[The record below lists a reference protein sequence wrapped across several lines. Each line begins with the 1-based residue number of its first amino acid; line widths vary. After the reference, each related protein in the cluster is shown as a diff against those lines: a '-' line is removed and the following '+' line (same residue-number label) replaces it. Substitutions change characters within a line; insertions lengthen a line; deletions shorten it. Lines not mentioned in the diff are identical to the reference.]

1 MKLADIAQSFSVQ
14 TESTST
20 YAYLANP
27 NVASVSTFLTS
38 VYANLF
44 NRAPDAAGLAYWTG
58 EINAGRSNVGNAIIN
73 IISGAV
79 DTPASGSTAA
89 TLDAS
94 TLANKMAAGLSWA
107 QTMSNIAG
115 AVYGVNEAASAKSIV
130 ASVTSDAAT
139 VTAAATSTASFFA
152 NGGAAPGQS
161 FTLTTGVDTGAAF
174 TGTSGNDTF
183 NATTSTGAM
192 GLTTLDNIDGGAGV
206 DTLAFNFIG
215 NLNTTVGATT
225 VSNFEKV
232 VANASGT
239 VTSDTTGWTG
249 ITNLT
254 AASVGGATLT
264 ASATTAV
271 VAGDA
276 ALAGG
281 AIAINGGNGV
291 SVTAAGATTGTVNI
305 GATAAAK
312 GAVVVTE
319 AVTIAPAAAAGAIT
333 IKGGSTVSVTETAV
347 ATSAVT
353 GANAT
358 GSAVTLT
365 GTADTTSVTV
375 KEAAAVGV
383 KEVFEVKYAA
393 DGVGGT
399 TLIFDGV
406 TTTTAAGA
414 RTAPQVAAAVVA
426 AGATTNFNVA
436 AKSGATDTVIYT
448 AKVAGSVADV
458 ADVIGAGGTYAGAPT
473 FAVTTQGKANIV
485 GGNVSVTDVNS
496 ASLTAAGTITS
507 VSFENFGAAT
517 ANSNALATVT
527 LAGTGTSYTQTTGA
541 LTTAI
546 LTTETLNLNGVTT
559 TGTVDMSSVP
569 KTVNIVSSTGTNTLN
584 ALSASGAT
592 AVNISGYK
600 ALVLTADTFASTAV
614 ITSTSSGAV
623 TLGTALAV
631 GQQYTGG
638 ADVDTI
644 TLLASGT
651 KAISTGD
658 GNDVVTY
665 AGAFATGGSLDTGA
679 GTDTIK
685 MTAALGVT
693 ATTDNTFMT
702 KVTNFE
708 VIEITDVTASA
719 AGLNMAY
726 AGAANAVTLAL
737 GTSGGAYAITN
748 AGAGFT
754 LTQKAADATALSIA
768 LASDSGTNDTV
779 NLAFIA
785 NDGFTNVG
793 ATTVSNVENL
803 VITTKDADA
812 VAQTAKFTMAIV
824 DTAAK
829 SIILSG
835 DTGVALTEV
844 STALTNVDASGLTG
858 TGVAGGFTFTSGAL
872 AADSTIKGSAAGA
885 NTIDFSASVGV
896 VTYTGGSGV
905 DTINFVSAT
914 TKAHILNLGD
924 GANVVSGSSAN
935 GNNTITTGSGDDT
948 ITVGNGNNVISAG
961 DGANTITVGT
971 GANTITAGTGVQT
984 ITLGGGSNSVTI
996 AVDTGDADIVT
1007 IGAPATANNY
1017 STITGL
1023 TVGDKLDFADKGTE
1037 VWRGG
1042 SVALAKVSL
1051 DPSTALFADYVA
1063 ASTAGDGSSNGAF
1076 AWFNYG
1082 GNTYV
1087 VEDRSAGVAFVPG
1100 TDIIV
1105 KLTGTVDLA
1114 ATGHLAVLGD
1124 HVITLA

>member
-271 VAGDA
+271 VAGDT

-319 AVTIAPAAAAGAIT
+319 AVTIAPAAAAGTIT
-333 IKGGSTVSVTETAV
+333 INGGSTVSVTETAV

-383 KEVFEVKYAA
+383 KEVFEVKYVA
-393 DGVGGT
+393 DGVGGK
-399 TLIFDGV
+399 TLNFDGV

-414 RTAPQVAAAVVA
+414 QTAAQVAAAVVA

-436 AKSGATDTVIYT
+436 VKSGATDTVIYT
-448 AKVAGSVADV
+448 ARVAGSVADV
-458 ADVIGAGGTYAGAPT
+458 ADVKGVGTYAGAPT
-473 FAVTTQGKANIV
+473 IAVTTQGKANIV
-485 GGNVSVTDVNS
+485 GGNVSVTDLNS

-559 TGTVDMSSVP
+559 TGTVDLSSVP

-592 AVNISGYK
+592 AVNISGDK
-600 ALVLTADTFASTAV
+600 ALVLTGDTFASTAV

-726 AGAANAVTLAL
+726 AGAANAVTLDL

-829 SIILSG
+829 SITLSG
-835 DTGVALTEV
+835 DTGVDLTQA

-858 TGVAGGFTFTSGAL
+858 TGTTGGFTFTSGAL
-872 AADSTIKGSAAGA
+872 AADSTIKGSAAGT

-924 GANVVSGSSAN
+924 GANVVNGSSAN
-935 GNNTITTGSGDDT
+935 GNNTITIGSGADT

-1063 ASTAGDGSSNGAF
+1063 ASTAGDGSANGVF

-1082 GNTYV
+1082 GHTYV
-1087 VEDRSAGVAFVPG
+1087 VEDRSAGAAFVPG